1 MNLLQSKGESSTGS
15 RRLVTIAE
23 FLESVVQDIL
33 FFFILSCVGILL
45 VWSIVTAMHDIA
57 NFQGT
62 GSIPTKNSPQDTF
75 QRCIWP
81 AEWCRFFANIQKRN
95 NQEPLENAL
104 SIMT

>member
-1 MNLLQSKGESSTGS
+1 MQSKGESSTGT

-57 NFQGT
+57 NFKGT
-62 GSIPTKNSPQDTF
+62 GSIPAKHLPQDSF

-81 AEWCRFFANIQKRN
+81 AEWCRFFASLQKMN
-95 NQEPLENAL
+95 DQAPLENTL
-104 SIMT
+104 SITT